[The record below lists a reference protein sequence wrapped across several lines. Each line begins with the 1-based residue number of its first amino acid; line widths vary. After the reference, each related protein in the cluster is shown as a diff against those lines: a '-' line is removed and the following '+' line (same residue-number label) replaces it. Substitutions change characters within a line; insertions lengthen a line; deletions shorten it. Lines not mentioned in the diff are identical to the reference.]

1 MLFSMG
7 QEQMQ
12 EVTIL
17 YTYVH
22 ILKAYIRLF
31 ICFALG
37 TWKYMKYLLG
47 LHLRLFI
54 EPQQGLLFVQMYDGL
69 NTCSCFKFPV
79 ILWKMMLVG
88 WRPNISP
95 FMVVWSLQVSSNI
108 SLCNNGLLYLCAVFW
123 REILKIAWELY
134 HIAKLTSVQY
144 FSLTSSSTLPY
155 TNILA

>member
-1 MLFSMG
+1 MG

-54 EPQQGLLFVQMYDGL
+54 EPQQGLLFVQMYDG
-69 NTCSCFKFPV
+69 NSMEDDAGRMEAKYFPFYGGV
-79 ILWKMMLVG
+79 I
-88 WRPNISP
+88 
-95 FMVVWSLQVSSNI
+95 FT
-108 SLCNNGLLYLCAVFW
+108 GLF
-123 REILKIAWELY
+123 
-134 HIAKLTSVQY
+134 QY
-144 FSLTSSSTLPY
+144 FTL
-155 TNILA
+155 